1 MNAADTVMK
10 RIDKLG
16 RITIPAKWR
25 KDVGDVVIMIHKDK
39 EISIIP
45 LEQFKLSN
53 LFDSIE
59 FSGTVEDWVDV
70 KRMKKRIIDEILGF

>member
-1 MNAADTVMK
+1 MTDVVIK

-25 KDVGDVVIMIHKDK
+25 KDMGDIVIMVRKNK
-39 EISIIP
+39 EIRIIP
-45 LEQFKLSN
+45 LEHFKLSD